1 MPPFTSSAKPI
12 QYFVSIQSAGIDK
25 LAKAVGDR
33 LERLTQCERYQ
44 LSTCIAMYL
53 WYLTELTEEEEVEE
67 TLMGSYD
74 SMISLIATGNVLLCL
89 SVLNAE
95 TPDTL
100 ADLLTAIAQ
109 YASNPSME
117 ANELEEQESY
127 QDELVLSKLK
137 SADQAH

>member
-1 MPPFTSSAKPI
+1 
-12 QYFVSIQSAGIDK
+12 
-25 LAKAVGDR
+25 
-33 LERLTQCERYQ
+33 
-44 LSTCIAMYL
+44 MYL

-67 TLMGSYD
+67 TLMGAYD
-74 SMISLIATGNVLLCL
+74 SMIPLIATGNVLLCL
-89 SVLNAE
+89 SVLNSE

-100 ADLLTAIAQ
+100 ADLLPAIAQ

-117 ANELEEQESY
+117 VEDLEEQESY